1 MSHARELPPGRHAMS
16 NRRRLLARLA
26 ALCALPWLA
35 SRAAPAARERPTRAF
50 AAEEVSSALRELYG
64 RDDIPESPKVRIGV
78 AQLAENGAVVPIKV
92 DVDLPH
98 VDEITLIATRN
109 PVPLVGRFML
119 GPRTRPFVAARIK
132 LAATSEVLAI
142 ARIGDELL
150 MARAAVEV
158 TVGGCS

>member
-1 MSHARELPPGRHAMS
+1 MSTARDPLALPTL
-16 NRRRLLARLA
+16 NRRRLLRRIA

-35 SRAAPAARERPTRAF
+35 SRAALAAHVRPNRAF
-50 AAEEVSSALRELYG
+50 AAEAVSTALRELYG
-64 RDDIPESPKVRIGV
+64 RDDIAESPKVRIGV
-78 AQLAENGAVVPIKV
+78 AKLAENGAVVPVKV
-92 DVDLPH
+92 EVDLPH

-109 PVPLVGRFML
+109 PVPLVGRFVL
-119 GPRTRPFVAARIK
+119 GARTRPFVAARIK
-132 LAATSEVLAI
+132 LAETAEVLAI